1 MSFQL
6 VRRPCAR
13 EKVRLVGGEGATN
26 KRGLVGAFFSLLP
39 GFARLSLCWLN
50 AGIDF
55 DILP

>member
-6 VRRPCAR
+6 VRRPCAG
-13 EKVRLVGGEGATN
+13 EKVRLVGGEGGTD